1 MKHIYEAVGSVFK
14 FVAGNK
20 NGTKNGVNGN
30 GVNGN
35 GLDPKL
41 YSSADLHMI
50 DRVYQSAS
58 KTLDRIRN
66 YKPPEP
72 EVRKELL
79 YRPEQAQI
87 DEALRQQHTYHHLI
101 QNPPRSLDDITQWSS
116 EYKVGTKEHYRDFL
130 ATMKYF
136 FPGRQGSERFVNF
149 ADLREKYK
157 TLAPSKLNVDK
168 LHPSVDKTFG
178 DAHKLAGGRTI
189 GLRGKGTRRKTN
201 KKSGE
206 ARIAKQAWSSDEDRA
221 YFKQLEKERTAGN
234 KKLGVKSGNA
244 GYTLEHNIGAFSRYW
259 EMHTTFKNS
268 DKHNVFVWHNV
279 PWKAFKEDV
288 EKHIRKLAGEPFAVK
303 MNGTLDRL
311 QIIHIDSGEVISEMK
326 LNEDYRTVFKQLVE
340 LFT

>member
-30 GVNGN
+30 G
-35 GLDPKL
+35 LDPKL
-41 YSSADLHMI
+41 YSSADLHII
-50 DRVYQSAS
+50 DRVYQGAS

-101 QNPPRSLDDITQWSS
+101 QNPPRSLDDITQWNS

-157 TLAPSKLNVDK
+157 TLAPSKLNVDN
-168 LHPSVDKTFG
+168 LHPSVDKPFG
-178 DAHKLAGGRTI
+178 DAHKLAGGKKI
-189 GLRGKGTRRKTN
+189 G
-201 KKSGE
+201 
-206 ARIAKQAWSSDEDRA
+206 
-221 YFKQLEKERTAGN
+221 F
-234 KKLGVKSGNA
+234 
-244 GYTLEHNIGAFSRYW
+244 
-259 EMHTTFKNS
+259 
-268 DKHNVFVWHNV
+268 
-279 PWKAFKEDV
+279 
-288 EKHIRKLAGEPFAVK
+288 
-303 MNGTLDRL
+303 
-311 QIIHIDSGEVISEMK
+311 
-326 LNEDYRTVFKQLVE
+326 
-340 LFT
+340 